1 MTKKERQ
8 TKLKSYIL
16 EHEFDTQNDLVDFL
30 NQKGLNVTQATVSR
44 DIKDLRIIKSVDE
57 NGVYRYIYNEPQ
69 KMVNLEK
76 KFIDIFYHS
85 VIKIDSAMNDV
96 IIKCHPGTASAA
108 CAAIDEIF
116 SADVVGTLA
125 GDDTI
130 LAITRSESDAL
141 YLVKKLHELLD

>member
-44 DIKDLRIIKSVDE
+44 DIKELGIVKVKNKDK
-57 NGVYRYIYNEPQ
+57 YRYTLIE
-69 KMVNLEK
+69 KNLENTNGFSGVVLEVITAQNLIVVK
-76 KFIDIFYHS
+76 TSVGAASSVCIFIDNAQ
-85 VIKIDSAMNDV
+85 IK
-96 IIKCHPGTASAA
+96 G
-108 CAAIDEIF
+108 
-116 SADVVGTLA
+116 VVGTVA

-130 LAITRSESDAL
+130 IIVTQSNEEAEKNSKRQ
-141 YLVKKLHELLD
+141 K

>member
-44 DIKDLRIIKSVDE
+44 DIKELGIVKVKNKDK
-57 NGVYRYIYNEPQ
+57 YRYTLIE
-69 KMVNLEK
+69 KNLENTNGFSGVVLEVITAQNLIVVK
-76 KFIDIFYHS
+76 TSVGAASSVCIFIDNAQ
-85 VIKIDSAMNDV
+85 IK
-96 IIKCHPGTASAA
+96 G
-108 CAAIDEIF
+108 
-116 SADVVGTLA
+116 VVGTVA

-130 LAITRSESDAL
+130 IIVTQSNEEAVCVSQ
-141 YLVKKLHELLD
+141 ELKRVLK

>member
-1 MTKKERQ
+1 MKKLRQ
-8 TKLKSYIL
+8 KALIDFIKSSVV
-16 EHEFDTQNDLVDFL
+16 DTQDDI
-30 NQKGLNVTQATVSR
+30 QKMLEEQGFSVTQATVSW
-44 DIKDLRIIKSVDE
+44 DIKDLRIVKSVDA

-69 KMVNLEK
+69 KIQNLEK

-116 SADVVGTLA
+116 SDDVVGTLA

>member
-1 MTKKERQ
+1 MKKLRQ
-8 TKLKSYIL
+8 KALIDFIKSSVV
-16 EHEFDTQNDLVDFL
+16 DTQDDI
-30 NQKGLNVTQATVSR
+30 QKMLEEQGFSVTQATVSR
-44 DIKDLRIIKSVDE
+44 DIKDLRIVKSVDA

-69 KMVNLEK
+69 KIQNLEK

-108 CAAIDEIF
+108 CAAIDEIL
-116 SADVVGTLA
+116 SDDVVGTLA